1 MATYI
6 PGLEDK
12 LPQSQPFVPD
22 YKFLSDVL
30 QVRQDRYDKNYQ
42 QLNNVYGKVVHADL
56 TRNENKYVRDQYA
69 KQLAPQIKQI
79 SGLDL
84 SLQENVDAAYGLFK
98 PFYDNENIMK
108 DLTATTTLKQQRR
121 KAQSFKNSPIKAVRE
136 KYWDYGMQGL
146 KIWEDQFKNADQR
159 KAMSMGLPQYVE
171 DVDLAEQAMM
181 LLEDSGLGDVEDVII
196 SQDNK
201 WIIKQKSG
209 SLITAAPTGRIIKV
223 KDKNGKEIEVPE
235 TKNLALEYVSERL
248 ADDPK
253 VQSAYHLRNFV
264 DMTNFVKQNSERL
277 GGEDNAKKEW
287 ANTTI
292 KNYTPKMENEI
303 VTLDQMKNEKEITV
317 KSWESYA
324 KDIGI
329 KPGSEQD
336 IEFIKSLDELKILDE
351 TINSK
356 KSKLET
362 VTAPTSDLKD
372 LLTKAYTVAMGHQMG
387 SDMLQSAS
395 AYALKTMTREQ
406 ELNPEWKMWAEHQY
420 RKQEILLKDKLEQL
434 RKSQEN
440 VTTTP
445 KVPLLRRTSGNE
457 ATTGGNVDLATSNIE
472 GDPEVSDFIGIQYDE
487 QLDVMEK
494 LMQQRKEII
503 KQMYLLNAPK
513 LGLESSSFTPIF
525 SRDLMSGNGNFIPG
539 EIPEEK
545 TSTTPENNPN
555 LIPPD
560 VTEYEN
566 IKSMSWSEFNQ
577 LNDYDLIP
585 NMYMGMKHM
594 IDNAENKLPSYAT
607 LPADLKIKVQSDMN
621 NLKGDMSFFTEK
633 NDEFKSKLMDVQ
645 KMLVGT
651 DSEFQEAA
659 VDGGSIFDNNGI
671 LITKEEWVNRY
682 VDKWNRLTEKQ
693 MADTFNANPEAY
705 TPYAFDADGRRYE
718 VGVGYRPN
726 QFATYYDPI
735 TKTFVDPADNYDPN
749 LDDGSDPQMNITDGS
764 GTINRSDVYGAMIG
778 GKYFETYMADVP
790 DGMYRIP
797 FTSLRRKGDMQSDAE
812 KYYDYMYNKINST
825 VTANAENSEKFGFNF
840 SAAMEGMPMMGDD
853 MYSSPTY
860 TFQYDHASD
869 ADFNGGAV
877 DFFNNLIATIDGDAG
892 TFSVVGGKQYI
903 AGEGEVLGSVDQNL
917 MQVLNE
923 AYFDITSSYGNPDN
937 APKKD
942 GINFSITYSK
952 NGGGDKLDAALYE
965 ITFPQEWAEKY
976 IEKRNASN
984 QKTGGIVPRSNQFT
998 NDYTITVLVE
1008 KELDN
1013 NIYKTGNITEQRI
1026 MAELRS
1032 SDGRITRAVPDGGQI
1047 TVFEVSPGVY
1057 MYEDWYW
1064 NVNSDGSREKV
1075 TLTNMQIPQTQIA
1088 NVLATQEAKLNE
1100 IATSNQEIMKAINLT
1115 NNNMLE

>member
-56 TRNENKYVRDQYA
+56 TRDENKYVRDQYA
-69 KQLAPQIKQI
+69 QQLAPQIKQI

-108 DLTATTTLKQQRR
+108 DLTATTTLKQERR
-121 KAQSFKNSPIKAVRE
+121 KAESFKNSPIKAVRE

-146 KIWEDQFKNADQR
+146 KIWEDEFKNADQR

-223 KDKNGKEIEVPE
+223 QDKNGKEIEVPE

-264 DMTNFVKQNSERL
+264 DMTNFVKENSERL

-292 KNYTPKMENEI
+292 KNYTPKMENAI
-303 VTLDQMKNEKEITV
+303 VALDQMKNEKEVTV

-324 KDIGI
+324 KEIGI

-336 IEFIKSLDELKILDE
+336 IDFIKSLDELKILDE

-362 VTAPTSDLKD
+362 VTAPTSDVKD
-372 LLTKAYTVAMGHQMG
+372 LLTKAYTVAMGYQMG
-387 SDMLQSAS
+387 ADMLQSAS

-420 RKQEILLKDKLEQL
+420 RKQEILLKDRLEQL

-457 ATTGGNVDLATSNIE
+457 ATTGGNTNLAESNIK
-472 GDPEVSDFIGIQYDE
+472 GDPETSDFIGIQYDE

-494 LMQQRKEII
+494 IMQKRKDII
-503 KQMYLLNAPK
+503 KRMYLLNAPLLK
-513 LGLESSSFTPIF
+513 LESSSFTPIF

-539 EIPEEK
+539 QIPEEK
-545 TSTTPENNPN
+545 TSTTPEGDPN

-560 VTEYEN
+560 ITEYEN

-577 LNDYDLIP
+577 LNDYDLIH

-594 IDNAENKLPSYAT
+594 IDNAESKLPSYAT
-607 LPADLKIKVQSDMN
+607 LPADLKIEIQSDIS
-621 NLKGDMSFFTEK
+621 NLKGDMSYFTEK
-633 NDEFKSKLMDVQ
+633 NDEFKGKLMDVQ

-671 LITKEEWVNRY
+671 LINKEEWVNRY
-682 VDKWNRLTEKQ
+682 VEKWNQLTKQ
-693 MADTFNANPEAY
+693 QMDNEILEARKESPNAYRAMDY
-705 TPYAFDADGRRYE
+705 GADGMYDM
-718 VGVGYRPN
+718 GVGYGAYMTMP
-726 QFATYYDPI
+726 FDFPGSAYDEGQG
-735 TKTFVDPADNYDPN
+735 FN
-749 LDDGSDPQMNITDGS
+749 LSTDTVPDPQMNIGTDNIMQG
-764 GTINRSDVYGAMIG
+764 Y
-778 GKYFETYMADVP
+778 GKYWEIFQNEVQNADR
-790 DGMYRIP
+790 MWIP
-797 FTSLRRKGDMQSDAE
+797 FQDLRRRGDMEADAE

-869 ADFNGGAV
+869 DSFNGGAV
-877 DFFNNLIATIDGDAG
+877 DFFNNLIATIDGDPG

-903 AGEGEVLGSVDQNL
+903 AGEDEVLGSVDQNL
-917 MQVLNE
+917 VQVLNE
-923 AYFDITSSYGNPDN
+923 AYFDVASRYGNAEN

-984 QKTGGIVPRSNQFT
+984 QKTTGIVPRNNQFT

-1013 NIYKTGNITEQRI
+1013 NIYKTGNMTEQRI

-1032 SDGRITRAVPDGGQI
+1032 SDGKITRAVPDGGQI
-1047 TVFEVSPGVY
+1047 TVFEVSPGIY

>member
-69 KQLAPQIKQI
+69 KQLAPQVKQI

-121 KAQSFKNSPIKAVRE
+121 KAESFKNSPIKAVRE

-223 KDKNGKEIEVPE
+223 QDKNGKEIEVPE

-264 DMTNFVKQNSERL
+264 DMTNFVKENSERL

-303 VTLDQMKNEKEITV
+303 VTLDQMKNEKEVTV

-336 IEFIKSLDELKILDE
+336 IDFIKSLDELKILDE

-420 RKQEILLKDKLEQL
+420 RKQEILLKDRLEQL

-525 SRDLMSGNGNFIPG
+525 SRDLMSGNGDFIPG

-545 TSTTPENNPN
+545 TSTTPEGNPN

-577 LNDYDLIP
+577 LNDYDLIH

-651 DSEFQEAA
+651 DSEFEEAA

-671 LITKEEWVNRY
+671 LINKEEWVNRY
-682 VDKWNRLTEKQ
+682 VEKWNELTTQQ
-693 MADTFNANPEAY
+693 MNNEILEARKESPNAYRAMDY
-705 TPYAFDADGRRYE
+705 GADGMYDMS
-718 VGVGYRPN
+718 VGYGAYMAMP
-726 QFATYYDPI
+726 FDFPGTDLGTDSAP
-735 TKTFVDPADNYDPN
+735 
-749 LDDGSDPQMNITDGS
+749 DPQMNIGTDDIMQG
-764 GTINRSDVYGAMIG
+764 Y
-778 GKYFETYMADVP
+778 GKYWEIFQNEVKNADNYPVP
-790 DGMYRIP
+790 FQD
-797 FTSLRRKGDMQSDAE
+797 LRRRGDMQGDAE

-825 VTANAENSEKFGFNF
+825 VTSNAENSEKFGFNF

-903 AGEGEVLGSVDQNL
+903 AGEDEVLGSVDQNL

-923 AYFDITSSYGNPDN
+923 AYFDITSNYGNPDN

-984 QKTGGIVPRSNQFT
+984 QKTSGIVPRTNQFT

-1013 NIYKTGNITEQRI
+1013 NIYKTGNMTEQRI

-1064 NVNSDGSREKV
+1064 NVSSDGSREKV